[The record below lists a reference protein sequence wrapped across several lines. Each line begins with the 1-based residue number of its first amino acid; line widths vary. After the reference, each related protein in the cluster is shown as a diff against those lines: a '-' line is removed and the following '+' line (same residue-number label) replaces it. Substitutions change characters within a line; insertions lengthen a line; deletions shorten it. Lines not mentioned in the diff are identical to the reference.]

1 MSLRLKKDWRI
12 SLRLKQGNRRNGAA
26 QLLGIKRMLQEK
38 IGVIGAGK
46 IGAAIMRGVIAAG
59 LVDKDRLMASDVSKN
74 LRHAVAAE
82 LGIQVTPSNTKLC
95 EFADIVILAVKPQIV
110 DTVLREI
117 AKGLGKG
124 KLLVSVAAGVPLS
137 RIETHLA
144 KGARAVRV
152 MPNIPCVV
160 RAGASCYAGG
170 KHATATDLEK
180 VGAILSS
187 FGIALPLEEKYL
199 DAVTGL
205 SGSGPA
211 YVFLFIE
218 SLADGGVQVGL
229 SRDVALKLALQ
240 TVYGAALIALE
251 SGKHLGE
258 LRDEVTSPGGTTIA
272 GLYALEKGR
281 MRGTVMEA
289 VLQATR
295 RSQELGKGQS

>member
-1 MSLRLKKDWRI
+1 MLK
-12 SLRLKQGNRRNGAA
+12 
-26 QLLGIKRMLQEK
+26 EK

-46 IGAAIMRGVIAAG
+46 IGSAIMRGVIRAG
-59 LVDKDRLMASDVSKN
+59 LVQRDQVMASDLSKA
-74 LRHAVAAE
+74 LRQSIAKE
-82 LGIQVTPSNTKLC
+82 LGIKVTLNNGQVC
-95 EFADIVILAVKPQIV
+95 DFADIVILAVKPQIV
-110 DTVLREI
+110 DPVVKEV
-117 AKGLGKG
+117 AKKLGKT

-137 RIETHLA
+137 RIEGNLA
-144 KGARAVRV
+144 QGARVVRV

-160 RAGASCYAGG
+160 GAGASCYAGG
-170 KHATATDLEK
+170 ANATATELQK
-180 VGAILSS
+180 VEMILNS
-187 FGIALPLEEKYL
+187 FGIALPLEEKHL

-240 TVYGAALIALE
+240 TVYGSARMALE
-251 SGKHLGE
+251 SGSHLGQ

-272 GLYALEKGR
+272 GLYALEKGG

-289 VLQATR
+289 VLQATY
-295 RSQELGKGQS
+295 RSQALGKGES